1 MNQPILLLYA
11 DDALTTPV
19 SAEIL
24 RCEGFPWFE
33 AEPAAAFFDA
43 PPEVELIIVAGSGMS
58 SETAERLAAAVAD
71 GASLVALAPDPALLK
86 AFTVTAG
93 ATVADAW
100 LTVRQ
105 LPRWEHGS
113 LPLLCPDAIA
123 QPLSGG
129 ETVAELRDRDGALY
143 GAGIVEA
150 RLGEGRAWLY
160 GYDLCQAVVTF
171 RHGDGDLHERP
182 LRDMGPLKG
191 PRHLYSFFALSEKTT
206 RDVPMAD
213 VHQDILRTLVA
224 AALADSPL
232 PRLWYFPDAAPALW
246 FIKGDGCGEQGAP
259 VLVDIVESYDAL
271 LTFYRAPFSRYA
283 GDLMKEWHARGHA
296 VSIEVDLTSIT
307 QYAVQENGTQ
317 VRYGRTP
324 EDLNENY
331 LPALRAN
338 LQESWDVFRRETGLD
353 VETICSHGCQWTGYP
368 LLQIMLDFG
377 WYTPTHFASHDPRMR
392 RGENYGPYMIGTG
405 LCMPYFQHGVGIT
418 DMWHMPAQWDES
430 QTIGRHEDLLAG
442 PMAETPDRVEG
453 MVGLTSEEYGV
464 ELARFAESAATRWHV
479 MQIANFHPVY
489 AAGPQDHVRAS
500 RHALELG
507 MEGAIAAGCRFE
519 NQENY
524 SSFSRARAGVR
535 LTESYSQN
543 GNHFITLES
552 GSNISELSLMLPENT
567 ASVQEASNGAA
578 LPLQHVI
585 LEGRQQR
592 AVNINLAAAV
602 PKTLCLTG
610 VS

>member
-1 MNQPILLLYA
+1 MRSRL
-11 DDALTTPV
+11 
-19 SAEIL
+19 
-24 RCEGFPWFE
+24 PWAPKFCAARDIPWLE
-33 AEPAAAFFDA
+33 TQAAASFDGA
-43 PPEVELIIVAGSGMS
+43 PPEVELIVVAGSGMS
-58 SETAERLAAAVAD
+58 SETAERLAAAVA
-71 GASLVALAPDPALLK
+71 GGTSLVGLAPDPALLS
-86 AFTVTAG
+86 AFGVTAG
-93 ATVADAW
+93 EQLSDAW

-105 LPRWEHGS
+105 LPQWEHGS
-113 LPLLCPDAIA
+113 LPLLCPDDIS
-123 QPLSGG
+123 QPLRGG
-129 ETVAELRDRDGALY
+129 ETVAELRDAEGGLL

-150 RLGEGRAWLY
+150 RLGEGKAWLY

-191 PRHLYSFFALSEKTT
+191 PRHLYSFFELSEKTT
-206 RDVPMAD
+206 RDIPVAD

-224 AALADSPL
+224 EALSSTPL

-271 LTFYRAPFSRYA
+271 LTFYRAPFSRYE

-392 RGENYGPYMIGTG
+392 RDKQLRPVHDRHRPLHAVLPTRRGHYRYVAHARPMGREPNHRTARGPAGRPHGGNARPGRGHGGSHLGGIRRGARP
-405 LCMPYFQHGVGIT
+405 LCRECGHALARDADRELPPRLRRRT
-418 DMWHMPAQWDES
+418 
-430 QTIGRHEDLLAG
+430 AG
-442 PMAETPDRVEG
+442 PRQ
-453 MVGLTSEEYGV
+453 S
-464 ELARFAESAATRWHV
+464 LAPR
-479 MQIANFHPVY
+479 P
-489 AAGPQDHVRAS
+489 
-500 RHALELG
+500 
-507 MEGAIAAGCRFE
+507 
-519 NQENY
+519 
-524 SSFSRARAGVR
+524 
-535 LTESYSQN
+535 
-543 GNHFITLES
+543 
-552 GSNISELSLMLPENT
+552 
-567 ASVQEASNGAA
+567 
-578 LPLQHVI
+578 
-585 LEGRQQR
+585 
-592 AVNINLAAAV
+592 
-602 PKTLCLTG
+602 
-610 VS
+610 